1 MCKEIHEEQGHKYC
15 HSTAM
20 LFWAKQSFVAQHTV
34 RSVVCVIH
42 GHVSKE
48 QLNPENS
55 SLLRAAG
62 ASRCTCLLE
71 NWFWWKR
78 GSVCTICRLQGGGGG
93 GCQLPATLCVPYVPL
108 TWWWNSTAVRIN

>member
-1 MCKEIHEEQGHKYC
+1 MYKEIHEEQGHKYC

-20 LFWAKQSFVAQHTV
+20 LFWAEQSFVAQHTV

-62 ASRCTCLLE
+62 LAGVPASLKT
-71 NWFWWKR
+71 
-78 GSVCTICRLQGGGGG
+78 GSGGGGG
-93 GCQLPATLCVPYVPL
+93 QCALFAACREEEEGDASCLPHSLSPMCH
-108 TWWWNSTAVRIN
+108 